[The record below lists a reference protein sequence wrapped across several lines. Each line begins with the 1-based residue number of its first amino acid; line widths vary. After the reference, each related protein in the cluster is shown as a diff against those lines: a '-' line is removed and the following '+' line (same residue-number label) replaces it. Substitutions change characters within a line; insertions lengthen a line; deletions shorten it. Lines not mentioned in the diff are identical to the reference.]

1 MAETGRGAAV
11 RAAAVAATTLGVA
24 GRLRARLPGLPR
36 WWPLPVCALLGAA
49 GGASYGLLAPPQYAA
64 TSYVVV
70 VPGKGADPAGALGFA
85 QAYGRVATSGAVLA
99 EAHRTSG
106 LPLGALRGGVRAT
119 TAPDAPVIEITGTA
133 RAPRTSAELAD
144 AVAGSLART
153 GNTTAPR
160 TGARLLV
167 FARAT
172 APDAPASPSVS
183 LALAVGG
190 CAGGLLGG
198 LLLLVRPDRW
208 AAGHGVRRTTGR
220 AGVVPAPAHLAVAS
234 GAVPAAEEAVR

>member
-1 MAETGRGAAV
+1 MAEAGRHATVGHATV
-11 RAAAVAATTLGVA
+11 RDATVGVA
-24 GRLRARLPGLPR
+24 GRLRARLRRLPR
-36 WWPLPVCALLGAA
+36 RWPLPLCALLGAA

-70 VPGKGADPAGALGFA
+70 MPGKGADPAGALGFA

-99 EAHRTSG
+99 EAHRASG

-119 TAPDAPVIEITGTA
+119 TSPDAPMIEITGTA

-153 GNTTAPR
+153 GNATAPR

-172 APDAPASPSVS
+172 APVAPVSPSVP

-198 LLLLVRPDRW
+198 LLLLVRRDRW
-208 AAGHGVRRTTGR
+208 AAGHGVGRSTGR